1 MALTVDGTE
10 ITNKFTIKF
19 NGTSL
24 TKIVCD
30 GVTVWEKI
38 PATSES
44 VEITAFV
51 YGRMIDHT
59 YSVTKTEVTLSKAL
73 PKALYFTCNAY
84 LNGQWKKRVLTSSV
98 TAGKT
103 SSVNEQHQSYSDP
116 PNFTLASGDRLKFT
130 YLFYTNVDGEEVRAD
145 IGTTYNEL
153 TVGTIYYD
161 SNVSYVFDN
170 AYATV
175 WCAT

>member
-1 MALTVDGTE
+1 MT
-10 ITNKFTIKF
+10 
-19 NGTSL
+19 
-24 TKIVCD
+24 
-30 GVTVWEKI
+30 
-38 PATSES
+38 
-44 VEITAFV
+44 
-51 YGRMIDHT
+51 
-59 YSVTKTEVTLSKAL
+59 VTKTEVVMNKTL

-84 LNGQWKKRVLTSSV
+84 LNGQWTKRILTSSV
-98 TAGKT
+98 SAGKT
-103 SSVNEQHQSYSDP
+103 NSVNEQHQSYSDP

-130 YLFYTNVDGEEVRAD
+130 YLFYTNVNGEEVIAD